1 MGLFIDFMPVFT
13 TLVIHS
19 LNYFRNLKVVEP
31 SVSMTSNHLFWS
43 EEIDFTIRS
52 SNERSAMVEVH
63 LEQSYRLMMIQ
74 DTASEAET

>member
-1 MGLFIDFMPVFT
+1 
-13 TLVIHS
+13 
-19 LNYFRNLKVVEP
+19 
-31 SVSMTSNHLFWS
+31 MTSNHLFWS